1 MYSIEYSK
9 NSRNNLNEIFIYINN
24 DNSLASINVIN
35 NILNTIN
42 YLKDFS
48 NLGLKYKN
56 GLRKLVNSKHK
67 FTIIYK
73 IDEEKQ
79 TIIIVSIF
87 KYKNTF

>member
-48 NLGLKYKN
+48 NL
-56 GLRKLVNSKHK
+56 
-67 FTIIYK
+67 
-73 IDEEKQ
+73 
-79 TIIIVSIF
+79 
-87 KYKNTF
+87 

>member
-48 NLGLKYKN
+48 NLWLKYKN
-56 GLRKLVNSKHK
+56 WLRKLVNSKHK